1 MDFKMFGKDK
11 AGGVAL
17 LLLVILISQG
27 RMFEL
32 LVDTAL
38 GRAILVGFLILISY
52 LNKILGVVSVLFI
65 IIAFSNSGIME
76 GMETKDSKIHHDE
89 KKKSHEKK
97 TADMEKKKDQQVV
110 QKEAET
116 PTEPQVPKQPAGK
129 EGFDLVGKDR
139 MSKNSNS
146 IPVPKRPVESFE
158 QFTPYEGSAE
168 TYSAF

>member
-17 LLLVILISQG
+17 LLLVVFISQG
-27 RMFEL
+27 RMFDL

-38 GRAILVGFLILISY
+38 GRAILIGFLILISY

-65 IIAFSNSGIME
+65 IVAFSNSGIME
-76 GMETKDSKIHHDE
+76 GMETKTRGDE
-89 KKKSHEKK
+89 EKKSHEKP
-97 TADMEKKKDQQVV
+97 ADLEKKKVQQAIH
-110 QKEAET
+110 K
-116 PTEPQVPKQPAGK
+116 EPQVPRQTAGK

-146 IPVPKRPVESFE
+146 IPAPKRPVESFE

-168 TYSAF
+168 TYSVF